1 MIALFRVLLLLAVV
15 AVISDMASGLRRS
28 RTQSSYPFKEG
39 DKVQVE
45 YNGAWWNATVMYYA
59 DAGINISYDVGQ
71 GETIPSAQICDR
83 VRNASENETQSSL
96 FALGSRVEV
105 NFERKGGYY
114 PGSIAT
120 VHEDSTYD
128 INYDDG
134 DNEIGVHLDFIRV
147 SQSHERRAKRPI
159 DEDHATNCTAS
170 KKNATP
176 TTRCRIRWRPFPLS
190 KFSNQLHSPFSP
202 FTACMSRRSSAD
214 IPLDSG
220 QGNPIEDMA
229 AHDDDNE
236 GMIAHDDDHD
246 IKVLK
251 SRWGNLRSFNGWFP
265 LTLDAEFW
273 IEKSLTVNKKTW
285 KVFGIHNALMIPL
298 NDFERLVRK
307 YGLWVTGRGMS
318 WAAIFKLKLEFP
330 SDVQIRRWGTVD
342 KKNLIWANFYQG
354 DEKTMLDPHKQF
366 EDGYNGSSILD
377 IVFQHGETS
386 YTWENSETTAN
397 GHVPSGTTEHHAAVG
412 SESEIGDYGMYLP
425 DMSGDSSES
434 LLF

>member
-83 VRNASENETQSSL
+83 VRNASENETQSSA

-147 SQSHERRAKRPI
+147 SQSHERRESNARSMKIMRP
-159 DEDHATNCTAS
+159 TVQLQ
-170 KKNATP
+170 KKMRLQPPVVESGGVHFLYLNSVINSTLPSHHLLLVCLVEAVP
-176 TTRCRIRWRPFPLS
+176 ISRSIRDREIKLRTWPLM
-190 KFSNQLHSPFSP
+190 
-202 FTACMSRRSSAD
+202 T
-214 IPLDSG
+214 
-220 QGNPIEDMA
+220 
-229 AHDDDNE
+229 
-236 GMIAHDDDHD
+236 MIMRA
-246 IKVLK
+246 
-251 SRWGNLRSFNGWFP
+251 
-265 LTLDAEFW
+265 
-273 IEKSLTVNKKTW
+273 
-285 KVFGIHNALMIPL
+285 
-298 NDFERLVRK
+298 
-307 YGLWVTGRGMS
+307 
-318 WAAIFKLKLEFP
+318 
-330 SDVQIRRWGTVD
+330 
-342 KKNLIWANFYQG
+342 
-354 DEKTMLDPHKQF
+354 
-366 EDGYNGSSILD
+366 
-377 IVFQHGETS
+377 
-386 YTWENSETTAN
+386 
-397 GHVPSGTTEHHAAVG
+397 
-412 SESEIGDYGMYLP
+412 
-425 DMSGDSSES
+425 
-434 LLF
+434 